1 MGLILMKE
9 DMNWQVMHR
18 KNKQTFTIEGK
29 VTAVLKDAKTGKI
42 KQMDI
47 SKNIIVNVGLTAIL
61 NRLGNEGVKANE
73 GIMTYGAVSDGSLNP
88 ALTDTIMENEI
99 DRKLIG
105 VTTVSGQTLTVETF
119 YAEAEAIGDL
129 TKFAL
134 FGEEATVS
142 ADTGTMFEYVKFNSA
157 INKTGSDT
165 LTVTSEIT
173 IANA

>member
-1 MGLILMKE
+1 
-9 DMNWQVMHR
+9 
-18 KNKQTFTIEGK
+18 
-29 VTAVLKDAKTGKI
+29 
-42 KQMDI
+42 
-47 SKNIIVNVGLTAIL
+47 
-61 NRLGNEGVKANE
+61 
-73 GIMTYGAVSDGSLNP
+73 
-88 ALTDTIMENEI
+88 MENEI